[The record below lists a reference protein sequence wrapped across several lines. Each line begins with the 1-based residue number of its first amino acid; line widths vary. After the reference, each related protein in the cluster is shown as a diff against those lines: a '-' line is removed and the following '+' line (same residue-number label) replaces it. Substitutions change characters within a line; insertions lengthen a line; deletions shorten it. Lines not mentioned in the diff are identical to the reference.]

1 MKILPLIAMTLV
13 LTGCASAS
21 MNSSFSCGVGT
32 GLGCKSVTEVN
43 DIVDT
48 GVMTV
53 QGTDEEEKAVY
64 SMLAYYDAYDKSAM
78 PEREP
83 EKRIRIWFAPH
94 VNIYD
99 NYVEETIV
107 YSVIKE
113 ARWK

>member
-1 MKILPLIAMTLV
+1 MKSLPLIMMILI
-13 LTGCASAS
+13 LTGCANIG

-53 QGTDEEEKAVY
+53 QATDEQEKAVY
-64 SMLAYYDAYDKSAM
+64 SMLTYYDAYDKSAM

-83 EKRIRIWFAPH
+83 EKRLRVWFAPH

-99 NYVEETIV
+99 NYVEETVV
-107 YSVIKE
+107 YSVIKD